1 MNNGIIYWKIFFIA
15 LLVLAVLIPNL
26 LILGIY
32 KLFTIIGGM

>member
-1 MNNGIIYWKIFFIA
+1 MNQGTIYWKIFFIA
-15 LLVLAVLIPNL
+15 LLVLLVLLPNI